1 MGTLPRSMLAQASH
15 AQGMTFW
22 GRWLACKEKYI
33 SNVDDYEVIE
43 LGAIDQNKKSILN
56 EKNMQHLAKGKD
68 LRTSPKSYSPSLE
81 NATKEKIL
89 K

>member
-1 MGTLPRSMLAQASH
+1 MHRE
-15 AQGMTFW
+15 
-22 GRWLACKEKYI
+22 WLSEGDDWACKEKYI

-56 EKNMQHLAKGKD
+56 EKIMQHLAKGKD

-81 NATKEKIL
+81 NAIKEKIL

>member
-1 MGTLPRSMLAQASH
+1 MHRE
-15 AQGMTFW
+15 
-22 GRWLACKEKYI
+22 WLSEGDDWACKEKYI

-68 LRTSPKSYSPSLE
+68 FS
-81 NATKEKIL
+81 
-89 K
+89 